1 MQKIPETKLKNFK
14 PVIGGF
20 DNKKVN
26 NNLLEFY
33 SAEEIKQMDEAGVAD
48 RMRFGINPYYQ
59 ALITGKG
66 LLDEDGTIVLPE
78 MAPSIALKNLV
89 IPIIAE
95 AVDISGEKDPSNQM
109 KYNKKGG
116 ELLHKYD
123 EIVLAYSS
131 IACSAHCRYCYR
143 LDLFNKTTGK
153 QKTTPQEIKDYVL
166 DYNSNVAD
174 GRFPVR
180 EVLLSGGDAMVL
192 SNQELYNYFVA
203 IAEAGVNII
212 RIGTKEMAFR
222 PMRFDENFKKTLKIF
237 HKDHPDVHVNFVTHF
252 THPDEVLER
261 DKNGDY
267 IKQHNGYKVLDPIKK
282 ALHNMQTLDF
292 VSLENQTP
300 IINSVN
306 ANKDTLHLLHEELR
320 RLGVK
325 PKYIFQ
331 CREIEGHR
339 HFAMKVED
347 SWKIHNDAMR
357 GLSDTA
363 RSRFAMSTE
372 YGKLEVVSVIEK
384 TKGFKDGL
392 IILKVHRSPFE
403 AETQGDI
410 IIARRNPNA
419 LWLSDYEDRI
429 IYDGRKQE
437 NKVNLYNILNNIE
450 IRPKEIISAIFQMPV
465 RLFTNNGNGRSNPV

>member
-1 MQKIPETKLKNFK
+1 M
-14 PVIGGF
+14 
-20 DNKKVN
+20 
-26 NNLLEFY
+26 
-33 SAEEIKQMDEAGVAD
+33 
-48 RMRFGINPYYQ
+48 
-59 ALITGKG
+59 
-66 LLDEDGTIVLPE
+66 
-78 MAPSIALKNLV
+78 
-89 IPIIAE
+89 
-95 AVDISGEKDPSNQM
+95 
-109 KYNKKGG
+109 
-116 ELLHKYD
+116 
-123 EIVLAYSS
+123 
-131 IACSAHCRYCYR
+131 
-143 LDLFNKTTGK
+143 
-153 QKTTPQEIKDYVL
+153 
-166 DYNSNVAD
+166 
-174 GRFPVR
+174 
-180 EVLLSGGDAMVL
+180 
-192 SNQELYNYFVA
+192 
-203 IAEAGVNII
+203 
-212 RIGTKEMAFR
+212 
-222 PMRFDENFKKTLKIF
+222 
-237 HKDHPDVHVNFVTHF
+237 
-252 THPDEVLER
+252 ER

-267 IKQHNGYKVLDPIKK
+267 IKQTNGYKVLDLIKK

-306 ANKDTLHLLHEELR
+306 ANKETLHLLHEELR

-331 CREIEGHR
+331 CREIEGHK

-403 AETQGDI
+403 AEAQGDI

-437 NKVNLYNILNNIE
+437 NKVNLYNILNSIE
-450 IRPKEIISAIFQMPV
+450 IKPCEIVKDFASYLV
-465 RLFTNNGNGRSNPV
+465 SLVNNKKR